1 MERYAIFN
9 PDTGEVLSLP
19 NFKPT
24 DGSFI
29 EVEPRSVAG
38 ILKGAELLSH

>member
-29 EVEPRSVAG
+29 ENPRDKHEQKN
-38 ILKGAELLSH
+38 IYTD

>member
-24 DGSFI
+24 EGSFI
-29 EVEPRSVAG
+29 EVEPRSVEG
-38 ILKGAELLSH
+38 ILKGT